1 MFHLLA
7 RFLRLLFASDKPPQ
21 KNRIAQETYRPHSRL
36 AQKPPLPHAGQVLRG
51 RCFVID
57 GDTIVIEKTH
67 VRLAGIDAP
76 ELDHPY
82 GKKAK
87 FALAALC
94 KGQVVTARISGD
106 VTYERVVAHCTL
118 ADGTDLSAALV
129 KQGLALDWAKFSG
142 GAYRPLEP
150 DDARRKLWRV
160 AAKHQGRLKMDA

>member
-7 RFLRLLFASDKPPQ
+7 RFLRLLFASDKPSH
-21 KNRIAQETYRPHSRL
+21 KDGIARETYRPHSRL
-36 AQKPPLPHAGQVLRG
+36 AQKPPLPRAGQVLKG
-51 RCFVID
+51 RCHVID

-67 VRLAGIDAP
+67 VRPAGVDAP

-82 GKKAK
+82 SRKAK
-87 FALAALC
+87 FALATFC

-129 KQGLALDWAKFSG
+129 KQGLALAWARFSG
-142 GAYRPLEP
+142 GAYRHLEP
-150 DDARRKLWRV
+150 DDARKTLWRV
-160 AAKHQGRLKMDA
+160 AAKHQGHLKMDA